1 MKNVSELYTRPS
13 RPVKILQ
20 FGEGVF
26 LRAFADYAVD
36 IANEENNFNGNIAVI
51 LPRSGKTD
59 RFAKQNNIYTV
70 CLRGQQDGQVYK
82 ENRVITSID
91 SVISARDEYDA
102 FMALAHEDALEFVIS
117 NTTDAGITYNEAD
130 QFSDC
135 PPSTF
140 PAKLTKFLYE
150 RYTYYQGD
158 MQKGLVM
165 VPTELNDDNGQLLKS
180 CVLQYAAL
188 WNLDDAF
195 TAWLASACRFVD
207 TLVDRIV
214 AGYPAGNID
223 AIQEELGYE
232 DALLDQAEP
241 FSLWVIGDPSL
252 ADKFTIGSDKFH
264 VEFTDNIQAF
274 KEQKVRILNGAHTSM
289 VLGAYLSGLDY
300 VGQCMADPVVRR
312 SLDQTVFGEIVPTVD
327 LPREKAE
334 AFAKAVYERFE
345 NPFVNHAL
353 LAISLNS
360 ISKWKGRILPTF
372 KDSVAATG
380 KLPKWLTY
388 SLAALLA
395 FYRSTEEGDGCLI
408 GSRAAGNTY
417 EIHDDAEK
425 LAFIKETAASPTPVY
440 VQAVMSR
447 IDFWGEDLTAIAG
460 FADAVTAHIDRMAEV
475 GVKAHIEELGR
486 DA

>member
-20 FGEGVF
+20 LGEGVF

-372 KDSVAATG
+372 KDSVATTG

-408 GSRAAGNTY
+408 GARAAGNTY

-425 LAFIKETAASPTPVY
+425 LAFIKENAAKATAEY

-447 IDFWGEDLTAIAG
+447 SDFWGEDLTAIAG

>member
-36 IANEENNFNGNIAVI
+36 IANEENHFNGNIAVI

-117 NTTDAGITYNEAD
+117 NTTDAGIAYNEAD

-158 MQKGLVM
+158 IQKGLVM

-408 GSRAAGNTY
+408 GARAAGNTY

-425 LAFIKETAASPTPVY
+425 LAFIKENAAKSTAEY
-440 VQAVMSR
+440 VRAVMSHS
-447 IDFWGEDLTAIAG
+447 DFWGEDLTAIAG

>member
-1 MKNVSELYTRPS
+1 MKNASELYTRPS
-13 RPVKILQ
+13 RPIKILQ

-117 NTTDAGITYNEAD
+117 NTTDAGIAYNEAD

-327 LPREKAE
+327 LPQEKAE

-425 LAFIKETAASPTPVY
+425 LAFIKENAAKSTAEY
-440 VQAVMSR
+440 VRAVMSR
-447 IDFWGEDLTAIAG
+447 SDFWGEDLTAIAG

>member
-408 GSRAAGNTY
+408 GARAAKIGLYQGN
-417 EIHDDAEK
+417 
-425 LAFIKETAASPTPVY
+425 
-440 VQAVMSR
+440 R
-447 IDFWGEDLTAIAG
+447 
-460 FADAVTAHIDRMAEV
+460 R
-475 GVKAHIEELGR
+475 
-486 DA
+486 

>member
-408 GSRAAGNTY
+408 GARAAGNTY

-425 LAFIKETAASPTPVY
+425 LAFIKENAAKATAEY

-447 IDFWGEDLTAIAG
+447 SDFWGEDLTAIAG
-460 FADAVTAHIDRMAEV
+460 FADAVTAHIDRMAEI

>member
-327 LPREKAE
+327 LPQEKAE

-408 GSRAAGNTY
+408 GARAAGNTY

-460 FADAVTAHIDRMAEV
+460 FADAVTAHIDRMTEI
-475 GVKAHIEELGR
+475 GVKAHIEELEQ
-486 DA
+486 DE

>member
-36 IANEENNFNGNIAVI
+36 IANEENHFNGNIAVI

-117 NTTDAGITYNEAD
+117 NTTDAGIAYNEAD

-158 MQKGLVM
+158 IQKGLVM

-408 GSRAAGNTY
+408 GARAAGNTY

-425 LAFIKETAASPTPVY
+425 LAFIKENAAKATVEY
-440 VQAVMSR
+440 VRAVMSR
-447 IDFWGEDLTAIAG
+447 SDFWGEDLTAIAG

>member
-408 GSRAAGNTY
+408 GARAAGNTY

-425 LAFIKETAASPTPVY
+425 LAFIKENAAKSTAEY
-440 VQAVMSR
+440 VRAVMSHS
-447 IDFWGEDLTAIAG
+447 DFWGEDLTAIAG

>member
-117 NTTDAGITYNEAD
+117 NTTDAGIAYNEAD

-158 MQKGLVM
+158 IQKGLVM

-408 GSRAAGNTY
+408 GARAAGNTY

-460 FADAVTAHIDRMAEV
+460 FADAVTAHIDRMTEI

>member
-36 IANEENNFNGNIAVI
+36 IANEENHFNGNIAVI

-327 LPREKAE
+327 LPQEKAE

-353 LAISLNS
+353 LAIQAAEMADLFLSGPAGL
-360 ISKWKGRILPTF
+360 LPL
-372 KDSVAATG
+372 DRRRRR
-380 KLPKWLTY
+380 LPHRRPRRRQHL
-388 SLAALLA
+388 
-395 FYRSTEEGDGCLI
+395 
-408 GSRAAGNTY
+408 
-417 EIHDDAEK
+417 
-425 LAFIKETAASPTPVY
+425 
-440 VQAVMSR
+440 
-447 IDFWGEDLTAIAG
+447 
-460 FADAVTAHIDRMAEV
+460 
-475 GVKAHIEELGR
+475 
-486 DA
+486 

>member
-36 IANEENNFNGNIAVI
+36 IANEENHFNGNIAVI

-117 NTTDAGITYNEAD
+117 NTTDAGIAYNEAD

-158 MQKGLVM
+158 IQKGLVM

-214 AGYPAGNID
+214 AGYPVGNID

-425 LAFIKETAASPTPVY
+425 LAFIKENAAKSTAEY
-440 VQAVMSR
+440 VRAVMSR
-447 IDFWGEDLTAIAG
+447 SDFWGEDLTAIAG